1 MGLHQAAFIV
11 ITKDGLSR
19 KKGFGVCELAQWVK
33 VLAAQAWSPEH
44 NPQTPRKGER
54 KQLVLQRHPLAS
66 TWVSRRT

>member
-44 NPQTPRKGER
+44 NPQTPWKGER
-54 KQLVLQRHPLAS
+54 K
-66 TWVSRRT
+66 